1 MYGGQTALENFSFSS
16 AYAYMIRDGAIA
28 EMVKDVIL
36 AGNLF
41 ITLDSIDAIG
51 NDFEWSQAGGACGK
65 GQGGLPV
72 TFGSPHIRIQDV
84 VIGGR

>member
-1 MYGGQTALENFSFSS
+1 MV
-16 AYAYMIRDGAIA
+16 RDGAIC

-41 ITLDSIDAIG
+41 ITLKNMDAIG
-51 NDFEWSQAGGACGK
+51 DDFEWSQSGGACGK

-72 TFGSPHIRIQDV
+72 TFGAPHVRIQDV
-84 VIGGR
+84 VIGGES